1 MSVAEDLGALIIKMN
16 PYAGGLM
23 EPHTF
28 LPAQPPSA
36 PPTSTSG
43 ATPSPPTTTAGAAP
57 TPPTTTAGA
66 APTPPTTT
74 AGTAP
79 TPPTTTAGTAPTP
92 PTPTPAAHPPDAT
105 CIWMEMDK
113 YGTGDWAF
121 KGQPRRIDTAL
132 RIAYRWAMKDEDG
145 NFICWI
151 TDYLLIGYEG
161 SNGGG

>member
-43 ATPSPPTTTAGAAP
+43 ATPSPPTTTAGA
-57 TPPTTTAGA
+57 
-66 APTPPTTT
+66 
-74 AGTAP
+74 AP

>member
-28 LPAQPPSA
+28 LRASPPPPPS
-36 PPTSTSG
+36 STCG
-43 ATPSPPTTTAGAAP
+43 VTP
-57 TPPTTTAGA
+57 TPPTTTSNAT
-66 APTPPTTT
+66 PTPPTTT
-74 AGTAP
+74 SSATP
-79 TPPTTTAGTAPTP
+79 TPPTTTTEAVPTP

-105 CIWMEMDK
+105 CIWMEMDR
-113 YGTGDWAF
+113 YQTGDWGF

-132 RIAYRWAMKDEDG
+132 RIAYRWAKLDDCG

>member
-1 MSVAEDLGALIIKMN
+1 MSVAQDLGALIIKMN
-16 PYAGGLM
+16 PYAGASM

-28 LPAQPPSA
+28 LPAQPPP
-36 PPTSTSG
+36 PPTTPGATPNPPAAAPG
-43 ATPSPPTTTAGAAP
+43 ATPSQPIPPPAP
-57 TPPTTTAGA
+57 Q
-66 APTPPTTT
+66 
-74 AGTAP
+74 
-79 TPPTTTAGTAPTP
+79 
-92 PTPTPAAHPPDAT
+92 PPDAT

-132 RIAYRWAMKDEDG
+132 RIAYRWPMKDKQG

>member
-1 MSVAEDLGALIIKMN
+1 MSVEHDLGALIIKMN

-28 LPAQPPSA
+28 LPAQPP
-36 PPTSTSG
+36 PP
-43 ATPSPPTTTAGAAP
+43 PPPTTPGATQHPPTATPGPTP
-57 TPPTTTAGA
+57 TPPTA
-66 APTPPTTT
+66 
-74 AGTAP
+74 
-79 TPPTTTAGTAPTP
+79 
-92 PTPTPAAHPPDAT
+92 TPAAHPPDAT

-132 RIAYRWAMKDEDG
+132 RIVYRWAKRDKHG
-145 NFICWI
+145 HFICWI

>member
-1 MSVAEDLGALIIKMN
+1 MSVAEDLGTLIINMN

-28 LPAQPPSA
+28 LPAQPP
-36 PPTSTSG
+36 PPPDSTSG
-43 ATPSPPTTTAGAAP
+43 ATPTPPTATSSATSTPPATTTGAAP
-57 TPPTTTAGA
+57 TPP
-66 APTPPTTT
+66 APTPAT
-74 AGTAP
+74 
-79 TPPTTTAGTAPTP
+79 
-92 PTPTPAAHPPDAT
+92 HPPDAT

-132 RIAYRWAMKDEDG
+132 RIAYRWAKLDDDG